1 VGVGVI
7 VNFRQKKRKIPEKIK
22 KKERKEMDSD
32 FSCPENGNGTD
43 YASSADDSTLTQ
55 VSTGW

>member
-1 VGVGVI
+1 
-7 VNFRQKKRKIPEKIK
+7 
-22 KKERKEMDSD
+22 MDSD